1 MMVGYKKLGMV
12 LGAVAIL
19 ALLPARADAQ
29 FVRYSPVFWAI
40 EGNAGIAIPMGD
52 LSDMAG
58 SGVTFGMAGSYFLNP
73 RLALRAEG
81 SIDFLG
87 AGDGLASTSDPDLR
101 VFHFSGGFEY
111 HFSDPTSDLMFT
123 LDIGAGGVTFDTDV
137 FSVDNVVC
145 TPLCTTQS
153 GARSSG
159 NFDQTYFSLNGGL
172 QLGYNFAR
180 HAPTGTP
187 MVTIFIGADVHM
199 MFADAVDSALLA
211 ALYGESSGFD
221 TVYLIPI
228 TAGLRLNI
236 P

>member
-40 EGNAGIAIPMGD
+40 EGNAGVAIPMGD

-58 SGVTFGMAGSYFLNP
+58 SGVTFGGAASYFLNP
-73 RLALRAEG
+73 RFALRVEG
-81 SIDFLG
+81 SVDLYG
-87 AGDGLASTSDPDLR
+87 AGDGISSGADPDLTAI
-101 VFHFSGGFEY
+101 HFTGGFEY

-123 LDIGAGGVTFDTDV
+123 LDLGAGGVTFDTDM
-137 FSVDNVVC
+137 FTVVGL
-145 TPLCTTQS
+145 PVGGQTT
-153 GARSSG
+153 G
-159 NFDQTYFSLNGGL
+159 NFDQTYFALNSGL
-172 QLGYNFAR
+172 QLGYNFSR
-180 HAPTGTP
+180 HAQTGTP
-187 MVTIFIGADVHM
+187 MVTIFIGADLHL
-199 MFADAVDSALLA
+199 MFADEVDSTLLA
-211 ALYGESSGFD
+211 ALYNTSRLG
-221 TVYLIPI
+221 TVYSLPI